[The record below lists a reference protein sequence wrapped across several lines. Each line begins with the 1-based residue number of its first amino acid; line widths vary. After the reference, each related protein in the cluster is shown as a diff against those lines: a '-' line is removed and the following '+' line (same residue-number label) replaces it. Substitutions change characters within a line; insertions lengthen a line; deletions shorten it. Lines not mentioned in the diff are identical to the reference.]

1 MSLQSLRIGI
11 RAQENFWLLPRAC
24 GLLRTRLGQIA
35 MQTLKQIIPSL
46 RALSLALPEA
56 ELETLLTA

>member
-1 MSLQSLRIGI
+1 
-11 RAQENFWLLPRAC
+11 
-24 GLLRTRLGQIA
+24 